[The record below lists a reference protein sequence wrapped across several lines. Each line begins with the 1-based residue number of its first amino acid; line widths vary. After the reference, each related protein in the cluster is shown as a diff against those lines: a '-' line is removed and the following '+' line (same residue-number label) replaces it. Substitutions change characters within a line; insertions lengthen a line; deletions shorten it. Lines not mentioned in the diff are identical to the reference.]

1 MNALSLKQIQPNT
14 HQAQQKLWNLV
25 WRSAFMVLGDEDKAE
40 RIANEATNPSAVKDD
55 VIVPDTVSAPNQETG
70 TWVCVY
76 KAALSNC
83 GDEQQ
88 AKTIADAVNSDSEIV
103 NDEVQKSVTDTKSKK
118 TVKNSKKSIAVS
130 SVNQG
135 SLVIQ
140 KNGGSVRVSSAI
152 KSADNYSPEEG
163 WVEGYLVSWGSTK
176 DTDLQGEFFSARTEF
191 CLDWFGERPVLYH
204 HGMDDSTGL
213 KKIGVFKSVRVDDI
227 GLWVQAQLDLR
238 DRYAR
243 AVYDMVAAKQF
254 GWSSGSV
261 DHLVKIGENGEILVW
276 PLIEGSITPT
286 PAQPAKTAVRPIKSS
301 DVISNSVMTMQAFKA
316 VLSGD
321 AESSEYLRGLEEHL
335 NSLSDI
341 EIPKARVAT
350 QKTIATRTKNTNGFI
365 EGDSMT
371 RNTESAWYITRAV
384 AKAFGIKDASPEEL
398 DAVASEVQG
407 VVNDEVTAAAAQA
420 LEDEASMAADQ
431 DLVASTASYNRNRRN
446 NGQAYRQVVAQD
458 ESTAQDNTVPV
469 TGAATMQDDPTP
481 AAAASYRRA
490 MRQVDPAASTI
501 EDAMMQEIAAQM
513 EEDNMEQKAAR
524 ALRRK
529 AWNRAMRQI
538 ADTPDTTA
546 QYDATLQ
553 DPIPPP
559 AMMSDDEATVAS
571 YNRRR
576 AIRQAELDSEKG
588 VDPVVA
594 AAMADGDESIQQD
607 PNADLGEEIIA
618 DVAQASYRRGFRGG
632 LRAAFRQADVSEPT
646 AQDSEEPIAQDP
658 ASDENAAVAGE
669 ISAIASTTD
678 DGDVVA
684 QAARAYRAGYR
695 RGLRRAVRQL
705 EQDTSAEEASAS
717 DDESTAQDVV
727 APPGTIASY
736 NNRNRR
742 AVRQVTT
749 PVAPADAIMQEV
761 LMQDPNVV
769 AAAASYRRAVR
780 QAQIEEMSKQV
791 GVVPTPATMQDVGM
805 PVAQDELPATMQD
818 MAPPATMQDLLQD
831 PAVVAAAASYRRA
844 IRNAQKQYTQEGE
857 GSPYAADDEY
867 ASIMSDG
874 EPDGDEAQM
883 AAIMGD
889 MDDAQMA
896 AIMQDGGSILPP
908 NSVASY
914 NPRGRQQNR
923 GQAYRQLDPG
933 MPVQQDSYLA
943 DEMSAAM
950 MADELAATNQDQ
962 IPGESP
968 VRNYNPQAFR
978 SAAPSNAYD
987 AQRQAEYWR
996 RRAEEL
1002 ESVEAPGQRA
1012 FKSLGVK
1019 DQADRPGAY
1028 PAAFKSY
1035 LMKGLGLMTDTEKY
1049 ILQGKGKARW
1059 QNASFSYDT
1068 ATKSVKTYSS
1078 GSDASVGFLVP
1089 EDWVNEL
1096 NKNVMTQTVMAPECK
1111 ARTTTSDRIVQPNLN
1126 TTDARRAHPAQ
1137 VRWPGESPASN
1148 TDHRTVE
1155 DEYTQ
1160 VTIPI
1165 HVMLITLAA
1174 TNSALEDATFNLEEE
1189 INEAFAEAVA
1199 VSYDQLIWGGDG
1211 QGKLQGIVTNT
1222 QVVGSPSLG
1231 MKTVG
1236 GYVATGSADGI
1247 VTADSLKTMLFHLP
1261 QGYRQRAK
1269 WYMNSNTGLQVATL
1283 KDGNGNYLIDQRDD
1297 ALRTV
1302 GVPDRLLNKP
1312 IVYNEWAD
1320 DADSGKFPIILADLT
1335 RGYIIG
1341 RRVEF
1346 SIRRF
1351 DDSNYAE
1358 HDQVLFLGRA
1368 RLGGQVLQPAS
1379 FKALKVAL
1387 S

>member
-1 MNALSLKQIQPNT
+1 MNALSLKQVQQNAQ
-14 HQAQQKLWNLV
+14 QAQQKLWNIV
-25 WRSAFMVLGDEDKAE
+25 WRAAFMVLGDEDKAE

-55 VIVPDTVSAPNQETG
+55 VVVPDTVSAPNQET
-70 TWVCVY
+70 WVCVY
-76 KAALSNC
+76 KAALNNC

-88 AKTIADAVNSDSEIV
+88 AKTIADAVSSKSDSEIV
-103 NDEVQKSVTDTKSKK
+103 NDEVQKSVTDTNSKK
-118 TVKNSKKSIAVS
+118 TVKNSKKSMAVS

-286 PAQPAKTAVRPIKSS
+286 PAQPAKTAVRPIKST
-301 DVISNSVMTMQAFKA
+301 DVLNNRIMTMQAFKA

-384 AKAFGIKDASPEEL
+384 AKAFGIKDATAEEL
-398 DAVASEVQG
+398 DAVASEVQD
-407 VVNDEVTAAAAQA
+407 VVNSEVSAAAAQA
-420 LEDEASMAADQ
+420 LEDEATIASDQ
-431 DLVASTASYNRNRRN
+431 DLVASSTASYNRNRQNR
-446 NGQAYRQVVAQD
+446 GQSYRQVVPPG
-458 ESTAQDNTVPV
+458 ESTAQDDTVPV
-469 TGAATMQDDPTP
+469 SGAATMQDDVP

-490 MRQVDPAASTI
+490 TRQAQVDPAASNI
-501 EDAMMQEIAAQM
+501 ETAMMQEIAAQM
-513 EEDNMEQKAAR
+513 EEDNMEQQAAR

-538 ADTPDTTA
+538 ADTPDAMT
-546 QYDATLQ
+546 QYQEPATLQ
-553 DPIPPP
+553 DP
-559 AMMSDDEATVAS
+559 ATLSDDEATVAS

-576 AIRQAELDSEKG
+576 AVRQAQIDDADKD

-594 AAMADGDESIQQD
+594 AAMADEESIQQD
-607 PNADLGEEIIA
+607 PNAGLGEEIIA
-618 DVAQASYRRGFRGG
+618 DVAQASYRRGFRSG
-632 LRAAFRQADVSEPT
+632 LRSAFRQADVG
-646 AQDSEEPIAQDP
+646 EPIAQDDVESTAQDP
-658 ASDENAAVAGE
+658 ESAENAAVAGE
-669 ISAIASTTD
+669 VNAIAAQTGDS
-678 DGDVVA
+678 DVVA

-705 EQDTSAEEASAS
+705 EQDTNAEEASAQ

-780 QAQIEEMSKQV
+780 QAQIAEMSKQA
-791 GVVPTPATMQDVGM
+791 P
-805 PVAQDELPATMQD
+805 LPATMQD
-818 MAPPATMQDLLQD
+818 LPPAAPATMQVPPPAIMQDEIPATMQEALMQD

-857 GSPYAADDEY
+857 GSPYASDDELAQ

-874 EPDGDEAQM
+874 DDA
-883 AAIMGD
+883 
-889 MDDAQMA
+889 DAQMA
-896 AIMQDGGSILPP
+896 AIMADLDEAQASAMMGDDSILPAG
-908 NSVASY
+908 SVASY
-914 NPRGRQQNR
+914 NPRARQQNR

-943 DEMSAAM
+943 DEISAAM
-950 MADELAATNQDQ
+950 MADELSSIQQDQ
-962 IPGESP
+962 ISGDSP

-978 SAAPSNAYD
+978 SAAPTGNAYD

-1211 QGKLQGIVTNT
+1211 QGKLQGIVTNS

>member
-1 MNALSLKQIQPNT
+1 
-14 HQAQQKLWNLV
+14 
-25 WRSAFMVLGDEDKAE
+25 
-40 RIANEATNPSAVKDD
+40 
-55 VIVPDTVSAPNQETG
+55 
-70 TWVCVY
+70 
-76 KAALSNC
+76 
-83 GDEQQ
+83 
-88 AKTIADAVNSDSEIV
+88 
-103 NDEVQKSVTDTKSKK
+103 
-118 TVKNSKKSIAVS
+118 
-130 SVNQG
+130 
-135 SLVIQ
+135 
-140 KNGGSVRVSSAI
+140 
-152 KSADNYSPEEG
+152 
-163 WVEGYLVSWGSTK
+163 
-176 DTDLQGEFFSARTEF
+176 
-191 CLDWFGERPVLYH
+191 
-204 HGMDDSTGL
+204 
-213 KKIGVFKSVRVDDI
+213 
-227 GLWVQAQLDLR
+227 
-238 DRYAR
+238 
-243 AVYDMVAAKQF
+243 
-254 GWSSGSV
+254 
-261 DHLVKIGENGEILVW
+261 
-276 PLIEGSITPT
+276 
-286 PAQPAKTAVRPIKSS
+286 
-301 DVISNSVMTMQAFKA
+301 
-316 VLSGD
+316 
-321 AESSEYLRGLEEHL
+321 
-335 NSLSDI
+335 
-341 EIPKARVAT
+341 
-350 QKTIATRTKNTNGFI
+350 
-365 EGDSMT
+365 
-371 RNTESAWYITRAV
+371 
-384 AKAFGIKDASPEEL
+384 
-398 DAVASEVQG
+398 
-407 VVNDEVTAAAAQA
+407 
-420 LEDEASMAADQ
+420 
-431 DLVASTASYNRNRRN
+431 
-446 NGQAYRQVVAQD
+446 
-458 ESTAQDNTVPV
+458 
-469 TGAATMQDDPTP
+469 
-481 AAAASYRRA
+481 
-490 MRQVDPAASTI
+490 
-501 EDAMMQEIAAQM
+501 
-513 EEDNMEQKAAR
+513 
-524 ALRRK
+524 
-529 AWNRAMRQI
+529 
-538 ADTPDTTA
+538 
-546 QYDATLQ
+546 
-553 DPIPPP
+553 
-559 AMMSDDEATVAS
+559 
-571 YNRRR
+571 
-576 AIRQAELDSEKG
+576 
-588 VDPVVA
+588 
-594 AAMADGDESIQQD
+594 
-607 PNADLGEEIIA
+607 
-618 DVAQASYRRGFRGG
+618 
-632 LRAAFRQADVSEPT
+632 
-646 AQDSEEPIAQDP
+646 
-658 ASDENAAVAGE
+658 
-669 ISAIASTTD
+669 
-678 DGDVVA
+678 
-684 QAARAYRAGYR
+684 
-695 RGLRRAVRQL
+695 
-705 EQDTSAEEASAS
+705 
-717 DDESTAQDVV
+717 
-727 APPGTIASY
+727 
-736 NNRNRR
+736 
-742 AVRQVTT
+742 
-749 PVAPADAIMQEV
+749 
-761 LMQDPNVV
+761 
-769 AAAASYRRAVR
+769 
-780 QAQIEEMSKQV
+780 
-791 GVVPTPATMQDVGM
+791 
-805 PVAQDELPATMQD
+805 
-818 MAPPATMQDLLQD
+818 
-831 PAVVAAAASYRRA
+831 
-844 IRNAQKQYTQEGE
+844 
-857 GSPYAADDEY
+857 
-867 ASIMSDG
+867 
-874 EPDGDEAQM
+874 
-883 AAIMGD
+883 
-889 MDDAQMA
+889 
-896 AIMQDGGSILPP
+896 
-908 NSVASY
+908 
-914 NPRGRQQNR
+914 
-923 GQAYRQLDPG
+923 

-943 DEMSAAM
+943 DEISAAM
-950 MADELAATNQDQ
+950 MADELSSIQQDQ
-962 IPGESP
+962 ISGDSP

-978 SAAPSNAYD
+978 SAAPTGNAYD

-1068 ATKSVKTYSS
+1068 ATKTVKTYSS

-1211 QGKLQGIVTNT
+1211 QGKLQGIVTNS

>member
-1 MNALSLKQIQPNT
+1 MNSAKVKQVQPNNT
-14 HQAQQKLWNLV
+14 QAEQKLWNIV
-25 WRSAFMVLGDEDKAE
+25 WRASFMVLGDEDKAE
-40 RIANEATNPSAVKDD
+40 RIANEAVNPSAVKDD
-55 VIVPDTVSAPNQETG
+55 VVVPDSVSAPNQE

-76 KAALSNC
+76 KAALNNC
-83 GDEQQ
+83 GDEQK
-88 AKTIADAVNSDSEIV
+88 AKTIADVVSNGGSEIV
-103 NDEVQKSVTDTKSKK
+103 NDGVQKSVTDNKK
-118 TVKNSKKSIAVS
+118 TTKNSKKSIAVS

-135 SLVIQ
+135 SLVVQ

-213 KKIGVFKSVRVDDI
+213 KKIGVFKSIRVDDI

-286 PAQPAKTAVRPIKSS
+286 PAQPAKTAVRPIKST
-301 DVISNSVMTMQAFKA
+301 DAMSNSIMTMQAFKA
-316 VLSGD
+316 VLKND

-335 NSLSDI
+335 ASLSSF
-341 EIPKARVAT
+341 EIPTARVAT
-350 QKTIATRTKNTNGFI
+350 QKTIASRTNNNNGFI
-365 EGDSMT
+365 EGDSMA

-398 DAVASEVQG
+398 DAVASEVQD
-407 VVNDEVTAAAAQA
+407 VVNDEVSAAAAQA
-420 LEDEASMAADQ
+420 LEDEASMAVSQGDIA
-431 DLVASTASYNRNRRN
+431 ATASYNRNRRN
-446 NGQAYRQVVAQD
+446 GQAYRQVVPS
-458 ESTAQDNTVPV
+458 ESTAQDDTVPV
-469 TGAATMQDDPTP
+469 GGSATMQDDLAP

-490 MRQVDPAASTI
+490 MRQAQVNPAASNI

-513 EEDNMEQKAAR
+513 EEDNMEQQAAR

-538 ADTPDTTA
+538 ADTPDATA
-546 QYDATLQ
+546 QYEAPATLQ
-553 DPIPPP
+553 DPEPGS
-559 AMMSDDEATVAS
+559 ATMSEDEATVAS

-576 AIRQAELDSEKG
+576 AIRQAQAESDKD

-594 AAMADGDESIQQD
+594 AAMADEESIQQD
-607 PNADLGEEIIA
+607 PNAGLGEEIIA
-618 DVAQASYRRGFRGG
+618 DVAQASYRRGFRSG
-632 LRAAFRQADVSEPT
+632 LRSAFRQADVSEPT
-646 AQDSEEPIAQDP
+646 AQDDESTAQDP
-658 ASDENAAVAGE
+658 ASAENAAVASE
-669 ISAIASTTD
+669 ITTVAAQTAD
-678 DGDVVA
+678 SDVVA

-791 GVVPTPATMQDVGM
+791 GVPTPATMQDMGIPTM
-805 PVAQDELPATMQD
+805 QDMGIPTMQDIPATMQD
-818 MAPPATMQDLLQD
+818 VPATMEEALMQD

-844 IRNAQKQYTQEGE
+844 IRNAQRQYTQEGE
-857 GSPYAADDEY
+857 GSPYASD
-867 ASIMSDG
+867 SIMSG

-889 MDDAQMA
+889 MDEAQMA

-914 NPRGRQQNR
+914 GYGRQRQSNR
-923 GQAYRQLDPG
+923 GQAYRQLDPSI
-933 MPVQQDSYLA
+933 PVQQDAYLA
-943 DEMSAAM
+943 DEVTSAM
-950 MADELAATNQDQ
+950 MADELDAINQDQ
-962 IPGESP
+962 SQGDST

-978 SAAPSNAYD
+978 SAAPGNAYD

-1211 QGKLQGIVTNT
+1211 QGKLQGIVTNN

-1283 KDGNGNYLIDQRDD
+1283 KDGMGNYLIDQRDD